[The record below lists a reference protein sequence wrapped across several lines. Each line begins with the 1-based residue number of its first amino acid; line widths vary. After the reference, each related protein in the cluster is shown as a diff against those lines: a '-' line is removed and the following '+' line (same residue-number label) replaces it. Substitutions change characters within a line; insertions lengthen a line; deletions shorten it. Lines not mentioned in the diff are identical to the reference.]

1 MYVCLC
7 NGVTEHQIRDAVS
20 DGAVSLHDLRNSL
33 GVASCCGRC
42 ADCAQ
47 EIIEE
52 ATPLAALVPTFQ
64 TA

>member
-1 MYVCLC
+1 MYVCVC
-7 NGVTEHQIRDAVS
+7 NGVTDHQIRDAVS
-20 DGAVSLHDLRNSL
+20 EGAGSLHELRTAL

-52 ATPLAALVPTFQ
+52 SVLLPTAMQ
-64 TA
+64 SLQAV